1 MFAPYAQACKYRTG
15 FDDYGEQTDIPVSSR
30 IVTSDDVF
38 EYMLA
43 ARTRNEEIAEN
54 TEQGRKDYASLKFGE
69 TLPFTGLSDY
79 EDYRLQVLART
90 KSLSRRKF
98 LHKFAGKQVRLNSNG
113 ETALAYFGEI
123 LKNDSL
129 YLLDEPEN
137 SLSPVMQRKIAALI
151 EQKAR
156 YCGCQFIIAT
166 HSPFL
171 LALRGAKIYDLDSSP
186 VTLKKWWE
194 LENTQEYFRFFYE
207 NKELFLKK

>member
-1 MFAPYAQACKYRTG
+1 MRC
-15 FDDYGEQTDIPVSSR
+15 GESCLS
-30 IVTSDDVF
+30 
-38 EYMLA
+38 A

-137 SLSPVMQRKIAALI
+137 SLSPAMQRKIAALI